1 MNYANFYYDLPE
13 NIKSKLKPITCQSC
27 RDGGNGSTGVCKKCL
42 ENQAWNSEWLETHPF
57 IFDTIYRPYHYGSHC
72 RIKALPLRLPNEHPY
87 LFYGVEIEVEF
98 DSSDVRIYNANDE
111 DDYDDC
117 YDDDDNWKIQEIL
130 DKFSNITE
138 GLFVYEADGSLE
150 NGVELI
156 SRPCSYA
163 YWTSKDNVERLKKG
177 LDYLRKQ
184 GAYWE
189 QPDSNGLHIHISRKF
204 FDFGNTKLVNRDTAY
219 QGIDWLFQKF
229 QTEIDQIG
237 ERKYTMYCQS
247 KANQL
252 RDNIRGN
259 WLFNSYNVETE
270 VKCKLKKGGEVPRGD
285 HHVAVTLSGNTIEA
299 RVFKSTTD
307 YKRVLA
313 YIEMVRNMAHAV
325 RDDNIEVSLDSL
337 LHTKD
342 NLYLDEIIRETRRAC
357 VKKGEKLDLE
367 KVNDNTIEVVVKQE
381 GRQ

>member
-1 MNYANFYYDLPE
+1 MNYATFYYDLPE
-13 NIKSKLKPITCQSC
+13 SVKNKLKPITCKSC
-27 RDGGNGSTGVCKKCL
+27 QDNGDRTAGTCKTCL
-42 ENQAWNSEWLETHPF
+42 ENQAWNNEWLETHPF
-57 IFDTIYRPYHYGSHC
+57 IYDTYFRCYHYSGHSV
-72 RIKALPLRLPNEHPY
+72 IKSMPLRLPNEHPY

-98 DSSDVRIYNANDE
+98 DSSDVRIFDTNEDE
-111 DDYDDC
+111 YDDDC
-117 YDDDDNWKIQEIL
+117 YDDTDNWKIQEIL
-130 DKFSNITE
+130 DEFSKITQ

-163 YWTSKDNVERLKKG
+163 YWTSEENVKRLEEG
-177 LDYLRKQ
+177 LEYLRNQ
-184 GAYWE
+184 GAYFE
-189 QPDSNGLHIHISRKF
+189 QPSTNGLHIHISRKF

-229 QTEIDQIG
+229 QPEIEQIG
-237 ERKYTMYCQS
+237 ERKYTQYCQS
-247 KANQL
+247 KAGQL
-252 RDNIRGN
+252 RKSLEDN
-259 WLFNSYNVETE
+259 WLFNTYNVETE

-313 YIEMVRNMAHAV
+313 YIELVRNMAHAV
-325 RDDNIEVSLDSL
+325 REDNIEVSFDSL

-342 NLYLDEIIRETRRAC
+342 NLYLDGIIRETRRAC
-357 VKKGEKLDLE
+357 AKKGEKLDLE
-367 KVNDNTIEVVVKQE
+367 KVNDNTIEVVVKKE
-381 GRQ
+381 RN